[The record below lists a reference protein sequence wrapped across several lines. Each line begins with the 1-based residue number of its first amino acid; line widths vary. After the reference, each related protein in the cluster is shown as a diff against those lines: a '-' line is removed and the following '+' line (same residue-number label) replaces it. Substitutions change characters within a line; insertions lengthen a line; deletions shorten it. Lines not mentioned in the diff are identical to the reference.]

1 MGISFDGAET
11 ATFFAPASKCKPAL
25 SIVVKIP
32 VHSATTSISSSPQLI
47 SDGFFSAVT
56 RIRLPFTTKS
66 FPLTLISSLSFPCT
80 ESYFSKYA
88 K

>member
-1 MGISFDGAET
+1 MGISFDGADT

-56 RIRLPFTTKS
+56 RI
-66 FPLTLISSLSFPCT
+66 
-80 ESYFSKYA
+80 
-88 K
+88 